1 MQATDSNKTSKK
13 DKSKADLELISQFK
27 EAFSNLKR
35 NKLIFVSWIIFVFI
49 LGQIILFFDIVD
61 GLLGNFNMIGA
72 TIIKNLKSGSMYSFA
87 IACLG
92 SNLLSVNLEFMKEDM
107 QHKKFKIYMNIA
119 CFISIVLMI
128 MGWFSLSRYKGDI
141 TYRHIFFQILMYII
155 STVSTA
161 CLLGIQIGEE
171 NYKDYQDRAVDE
183 TINKAEEIDRIETED
198 GEIDI

>member
-1 MQATDSNKTSKK
+1 MQVTDCNSTSKE
-13 DKSKADLELISQFK
+13 DNSKVDLDLFSQFK

-49 LGQIILFFDIVD
+49 LGQIVLVFDIVD
-61 GLLGNFNMIGA
+61 AILGNYNMIDDV
-72 TIIKNLKSGSMYSFA
+72 IIKNLKSGSMYSFA

-92 SNLLSVNLEFMKEDM
+92 SNLLSVNLEFMKENM
-107 QHKKFKIYMNIA
+107 QHKEFKICMNIIG
-119 CFISIVLMI
+119 FISIVFMI
-128 MGWFSLSRYKGDI
+128 MGWFSLSRSTGDI
-141 TYRHIFFQILMYII
+141 NFRHIFFQFLMYVI

-171 NYKDYQDRAVDE
+171 NYKDNQDKKVDK
-183 TINKAEEIDRIETED
+183 TINKADEIESIETED